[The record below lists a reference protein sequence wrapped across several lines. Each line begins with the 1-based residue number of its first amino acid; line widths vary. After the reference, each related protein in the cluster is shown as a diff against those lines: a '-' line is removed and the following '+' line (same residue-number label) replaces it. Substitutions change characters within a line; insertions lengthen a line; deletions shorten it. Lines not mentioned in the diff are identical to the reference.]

1 MPTAQEQPAVLPV
14 CEHRLIPSV
23 PVTVRESVLPSVARD
38 LAQSIMDDLYFN
50 FSN

>member
-1 MPTAQEQPAVLPV
+1 MGNVQEQDAVLPV
-14 CEHRLIPSV
+14 CAHHMIPSV
-23 PVTVRESVLPSVARD
+23 PVEVRESVLPSVARD